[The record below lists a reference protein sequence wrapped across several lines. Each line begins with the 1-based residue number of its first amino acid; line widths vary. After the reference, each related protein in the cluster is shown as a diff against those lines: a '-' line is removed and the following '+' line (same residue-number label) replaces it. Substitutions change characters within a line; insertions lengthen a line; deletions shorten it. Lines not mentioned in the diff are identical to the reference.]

1 MINIKT
7 LDQELIDKLH
17 DLSKLELKYDTY
29 LALPSDKAS
38 YPFVLIGGTQLVPK
52 QTSSKVLGKLH
63 ITVYVWGARNQRRK
77 ISLMAETIRV
87 NARQI
92 KLGTRDLKQVVNASG
107 PRIREDNSTGSTL
120 YQAILD
126 LEYNIL

>member
-7 LDQELIDKLH
+7 LDQELTDKLH

-38 YPFVLIGGTQLVPK
+38 YPFVHIGGTQLVPK

-63 ITVYVWGARNQRRK
+63 ITVYVWGARNQRRQ

>member
-1 MINIKT
+1 
-7 LDQELIDKLH
+7 
-17 DLSKLELKYDTY
+17 
-29 LALPSDKAS
+29 
-38 YPFVLIGGTQLVPK
+38 
-52 QTSSKVLGKLH
+52 
-63 ITVYVWGARNQRRK
+63 
-77 ISLMAETIRV
+77 MAETIRV

-92 KLGTRDLKQVVNASG
+92 KLGTRDLKQVINASG